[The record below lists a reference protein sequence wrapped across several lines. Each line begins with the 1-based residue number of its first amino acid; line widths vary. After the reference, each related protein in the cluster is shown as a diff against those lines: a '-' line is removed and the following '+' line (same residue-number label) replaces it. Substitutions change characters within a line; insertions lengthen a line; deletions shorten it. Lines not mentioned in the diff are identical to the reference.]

1 MVSILTTKLIIKR
14 GWEEILRGDRHV
26 YGIGGNGFMGIYL
39 FSNSLSYITLYMFS
53 FSHVSHT
60 SIKWFKK

>member
-14 GWEEILRGDRHV
+14 GWEKILRGDGHV
-26 YGIGGNGFMGIYL
+26 YGIGGVGFMGIYL
-39 FSNSLSYITLYMFS
+39 FSNSLSCITLNMFS
-53 FSHVSHT
+53 FSHVSQT